1 MRAQSAIEAM
11 LIITAFIL
19 VMGIFTQLYLN
30 FSAKETSLSTRSRME
45 IDLHRIANAIND
57 VYVLGPKNAISLS
70 LSDTSIISAQDTFLT
85 LSLGEQSVNTT
96 LFTSVDIRS
105 VGQHL
110 IIENIGGK
118 VVISAE

>member
-105 VGQHL
+105 VGQHI

>member
-45 IDLHRIANAIND
+45 IDLHRIANAVND
-57 VYVLGPKNAISLS
+57 VYVLGPKNSISLS
-70 LSDTSIISAQDTFLT
+70 LSDTSTLSAQDTFLT

-105 VGQHL
+105 VGQHI